1 MVASAIDVIIH
12 TARLSDG
19 SRKILA
25 VTELVGLVHETE
37 IVLEDLFV
45 FRQTGLDEHGRV
57 LGLFTPTGE
66 LPSFFEEAKT
76 KGLPLPAEMFRPT
89 VH

>member
-1 MVASAIDVIIH
+1 M
-12 TARLSDG
+12 SDG
-19 SRKILA
+19 TRK
-25 VTELVGLVHETE
+25 VTKISEMVGLSGEFDVTMK
-37 IVLEDLFV
+37 DLFV